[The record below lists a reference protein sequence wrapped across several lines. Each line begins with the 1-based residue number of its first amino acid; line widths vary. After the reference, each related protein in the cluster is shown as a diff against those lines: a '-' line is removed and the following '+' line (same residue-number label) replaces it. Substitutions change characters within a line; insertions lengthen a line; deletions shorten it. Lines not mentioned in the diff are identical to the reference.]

1 MLFLEEAAS
10 VRSHFA
16 VQHREPRACTEQVRL
31 ASRAAAPRAAG
42 RCTREML
49 GSLLITGESG
59 HFLYSQGLSKG
70 QPSFPH

>member
-1 MLFLEEAAS
+1 MLLLEEAAS
-10 VRSHFA
+10 VKSHFA
-16 VQHREPRACTEQVRL
+16 MQHRAPCACTEQVRL
-31 ASRAAAPRAAG
+31 AIRAAAPQAAG

-49 GSLLITGESG
+49 GCLLITGESG